1 MYRHILVGFNGT
13 AGATRA
19 LHVALEL
26 ARPGDGEVR
35 VLCVAEPPPALP
47 PVSGWELELERLGRD
62 LCLGDWLARASAAG
76 AAHGV
81 PVRLAVAT
89 GRGGPAI
96 VRYAA
101 RQHSDLVVVG
111 RRAGGRWWH
120 RCGGTAGHVG
130 RRAPCPVLIVA

>member
-19 LHVALEL
+19 LHAALDL

-35 VLCVAEPPPALP
+35 VLCVAESRLALP
-47 PVSGWELELERLGRD
+47 PVSGWELELDRLG
-62 LCLGDWLARASAAG
+62 RASAAG
-76 AAHGV
+76 SAHGV

-89 GRGGPAI
+89 GRCGPAI
-96 VRYAA
+96 VRFAA

-111 RRAGGRWWH
+111 RRAGGH